1 MMLSVI
7 LLSAMMI
14 LLSILRVIR
23 YLICGN
29 NLNWPR
35 DTADWGK
42 KWLVDFNAGKTQLVW
57 FDGSNNTG
65 SIDVK
70 VDGSVFDEE
79 KYLLR
84 CQG

>member
-1 MMLSVI
+1 MDL
-7 LLSAMMI
+7 
-14 LLSILRVIR
+14 
-23 YLICGN
+23 
-29 NLNWPR
+29 
-35 DTADWGK
+35 GK
-42 KWLVDFNAGKTQLVW
+42 KWFVNFSAGETQLVW
-57 FDGSNNTG
+57 FDRSNNTG